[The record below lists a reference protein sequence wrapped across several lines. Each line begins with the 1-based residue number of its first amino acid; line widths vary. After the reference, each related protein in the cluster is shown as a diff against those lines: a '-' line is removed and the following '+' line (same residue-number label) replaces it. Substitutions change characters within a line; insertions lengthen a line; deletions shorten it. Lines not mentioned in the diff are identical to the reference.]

1 MSSRVTRERPPSAR
15 VRRAVAKQE
24 AARRRRVGVVVA
36 GGVVVAL
43 VAAVVGLRF
52 AGGSGP
58 ATGGAA
64 RSGGAPAPGDVAPNA
79 TFTTLS
85 GRTETVAS
93 LRGHPTLLWLMTT
106 WCSSCQA
113 STETLAKN
121 LPALEADGV
130 RVVEVE
136 NYEDLGESGPS
147 VAEFAKVLAGS
158 EYTSPEWT
166 FGEAS
171 LGLTQTYNPASDLD
185 VYYLLNAAGRVVY
198 VNSTPAA
205 TMSEILA
212 HAAKLS

>member
-1 MSSRVTRERPPSAR
+1 MTSRVAREHPPSAR
-15 VRRAVAKQE
+15 VRRAMERQ
-24 AARRRRVGVVVA
+24 AAHRRRTGALVA
-36 GGVVVAL
+36 GAVVVAL

-52 AGGSGP
+52 AGGSHPSTP
-58 ATGGAA
+58 AAKTGA
-64 RSGGAPAPGDVAPNA
+64 APAPGELAPNA

-113 STETLAKN
+113 STQTLAQN

-136 NYEDLGESGPS
+136 NYEDLGESGPTL
-147 VAEFAKVLAGS
+147 AEFAKVLAGS
-158 EYTSPEWT
+158 ERSSPEWT

-171 LGLTQTYNPASDLD
+171 LGLTETYNPASDLD
-185 VYYLLNAAGRVVY
+185 VYYLLDAAGRVVY